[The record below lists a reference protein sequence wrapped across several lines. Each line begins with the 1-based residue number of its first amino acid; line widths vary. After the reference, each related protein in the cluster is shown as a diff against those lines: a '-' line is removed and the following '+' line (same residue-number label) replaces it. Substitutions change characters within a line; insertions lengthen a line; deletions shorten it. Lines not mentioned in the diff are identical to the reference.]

1 MLYIVYFVGVGGGGW
16 PVATGRWR
24 RRARELGLRWGRRP
38 AGACTRNTMASRLQR
53 FATHVVGGGLPARNA
68 TAVEQHEF
76 CTCVSCENPSPPGH
90 PPADGPQPSH

>member
-38 AGACTRNTMASRLQR
+38 AGRSGCPCGVL
-53 FATHVVGGGLPARNA
+53 
-68 TAVEQHEF
+68 
-76 CTCVSCENPSPPGH
+76 
-90 PPADGPQPSH
+90 